1 MDLAAAVA
9 ERRNEMELSIRIEDY
24 VTPEE
29 IKAIA
34 MEELR
39 RIIGATFYRGE
50 ANINR
55 LISNLSYEFIFK
67 AVSDAIGEDAQAK
80 ISSTVQEL
88 IKDESK
94 IRYEMWRKKDAW
106 EKEESPAVTI
116 LHKAIKDN
124 EGLIRTKV
132 MQSID
137 GYHFDDIQ
145 TAMYE
150 ALETVVSEKVFGK
163 GER

>member
-1 MDLAAAVA
+1 
-9 ERRNEMELSIRIEDY
+9 MELSIRIEDY

-29 IKAIA
+29 IKAVA

-39 RIIGATFYRGE
+39 KIIGATFYRDE
-50 ANINR
+50 TNINR

-150 ALETVVSEKVFGK
+150 ALNTVVYEKVFGK
-163 GER
+163 DER